1 MKDYEFNVRVRYA
14 ETDQMGVVYH
24 GNYAQYFE
32 MGRVEWLR
40 NLGISYKWMEE
51 NGVMLPVV
59 SLQMDYKKPAR
70 YDDLLR
76 VKTILKS
83 QTSVKIE
90 FDYEIYNE
98 QNDLLTTGY
107 SMLVFVDMK
116 TGRPIVPPSY
126 VTEKISGIE
135 NCPNNKIEIYN
146 RWGIKV
152 YETNSYNTTGNI
164 FEGYSQA
171 RTTMNSNETLPAG
184 TYFYFIEVLNSN
196 TGETNKL
203 SGYILI
209 N

>member
-1 MKDYEFNVRVRYA
+1 MKEYEFTVRVRYA

-40 NLGISYKWMEE
+40 NLGVSYKWMED

-59 SLQMDYKKPAR
+59 SLEMNYKKPAR

-83 QTSVKIE
+83 QTTVKIE

-98 QNDLLTTGY
+98 QNQLLTTGY

-116 TGRPIVPPSY
+116 TGRPIVPPKY
-126 VTEKISGIE
+126 VSDKI
-135 NCPNNKIEIYN
+135 NEI
-146 RWGIKV
+146 I
-152 YETNSYNTTGNI
+152 
-164 FEGYSQA
+164 
-171 RTTMNSNETLPAG
+171 
-184 TYFYFIEVLNSN
+184 
-196 TGETNKL
+196 
-203 SGYILI
+203 
-209 N
+209 

>member
-1 MKDYEFNVRVRYA
+1 MKEYEFTVRVRYA

-59 SLQMDYKKPAR
+59 SLEMNYKKPAK

-76 VKTILKS
+76 VKTLLKS

-98 QNDLLTTGY
+98 DNQLLTTGY
-107 SMLVFVDMK
+107 SMLVFVDIK
-116 TGRPIVPPSY
+116 TGKPILPPKY
-126 VTEKISGIE
+126 VSDKI
-135 NCPNNKIEIYN
+135 NEI
-146 RWGIKV
+146 
-152 YETNSYNTTGNI
+152 
-164 FEGYSQA
+164 
-171 RTTMNSNETLPAG
+171 L
-184 TYFYFIEVLNSN
+184 
-196 TGETNKL
+196 
-203 SGYILI
+203 
-209 N
+209 

>member
-1 MKDYEFNVRVRYA
+1 MREYEFTVRVRYA

-40 NLGISYKWMEE
+40 NFGVSYKWMED

-59 SLQMDYKKPAR
+59 SLEMNYKKPAR
-70 YDDLLR
+70 YDDILL

-98 QNDLLTTGY
+98 QNQLLTTGY

-116 TGRPIVPPSY
+116 TGRPIVPPKY
-126 VTEKISGIE
+126 VSDKI
-135 NCPNNKIEIYN
+135 NEI
-146 RWGIKV
+146 I
-152 YETNSYNTTGNI
+152 
-164 FEGYSQA
+164 
-171 RTTMNSNETLPAG
+171 
-184 TYFYFIEVLNSN
+184 
-196 TGETNKL
+196 
-203 SGYILI
+203 
-209 N
+209 